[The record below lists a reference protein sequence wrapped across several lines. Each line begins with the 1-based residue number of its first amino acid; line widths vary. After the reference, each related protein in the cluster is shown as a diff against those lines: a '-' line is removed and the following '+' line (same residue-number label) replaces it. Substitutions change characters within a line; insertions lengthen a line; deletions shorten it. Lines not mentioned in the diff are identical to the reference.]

1 MTTNGP
7 DPATYP
13 TTTDKLAPAATPLPP
28 ANHSPLGEA
37 TQNTHTAAGNATPN
51 AHPVPSTTPMA
62 SPATILIVEDE
73 ERLARLVAD
82 YLTVT
87 GYKSH
92 ILGEGTVV
100 ADWVRA
106 HQPALVILD
115 LMLPG
120 RDGLDVCRDL
130 RAFSAVPI
138 IMVTARVEEIDRLLG
153 LELGADDYVCKP
165 FSPRE
170 LVARVKAVL
179 RRFQAPLTDATST
192 SHGTSPIGPGVTVPA
207 GSTGVIP
214 ARLSGTTTIQADGSL
229 TGAMTL
235 PGTAMTGTAPN
246 PSGGTGLTGAAPSLA
261 PTHGPAT
268 LHLDESTLRVHWQ
281 GRTVELTAVEF
292 SLLATLFASPGRIY
306 SRNRLMALIYRDHRV
321 VSDRTIDSH
330 IKKLR
335 RKLEDLS
342 PDQEWVHSVYGV
354 GYRYEEQD

>member
-1 MTTNGP
+1 MTATGP
-7 DPATYP
+7 DPALHP
-13 TTTDKLAPAATPLPP
+13 TQADNLAPRAEIFPS
-28 ANHSPLGEA
+28 ANPDPVSA
-37 TQNTHTAAGNATPN
+37 N
-51 AHPVPSTTPMA
+51 VPSTDTATGMATPVNHPGPGTTP
-62 SPATILIVEDE
+62 SCGPVTILIVEDE

-82 YLTVT
+82 YLTAA
-87 GYKSH
+87 GYQSH
-92 ILGEGTVV
+92 ILGEGTAV

-106 HQPALVILD
+106 HQPALVVLD

-179 RRFQAPLTDATST
+179 RRFQAQPAEAPPLSTDPAAP
-192 SHGTSPIGPGVTVPA
+192 TSPTASGETPASDTTDGPFA
-207 GSTGVIP
+207 
-214 ARLSGTTTIQADGSL
+214 
-229 TGAMTL
+229 
-235 PGTAMTGTAPN
+235 
-246 PSGGTGLTGAAPSLA
+246 
-261 PTHGPAT
+261 
-268 LHLDESTLRVHWQ
+268 LHLDKNTLRVLWQ
-281 GRTVELTAVEF
+281 DRTVELTAVEF
-292 SLLATLFASPGRIY
+292 SLLATLHASPGRIF
-306 SRNRLMALIYRDHRV
+306 SRNRLISLIYRDHRI

-335 RKLEDLS
+335 RKLEELD